1 MAIALTKR
9 TNAGY
14 TLVYDGITVYPSELK
29 YFGTDNGVILFGA
42 GMKIPR
48 FYPPSEWTIGGV
60 DGYTTVVSVAD
71 ALDALGVLATDTL
84 DDIKT
89 ILGTIDNMMDGNY
102 ANVNVN
108 VAGTD
113 VAANT
118 GNANNQTMRV
128 VLATDQ
134 PALTNRLLTTELN
147 SGDIKTA
154 IQLLD
159 NAVDGNYLNVNVNM
173 AGTDAA
179 TGAGNSGVTVQRV
192 TLATD
197 DVNTAAIKTSVASVD
212 TKLTSGAQKTQ
223 IVDAE
228 GTVAD
233 MAVILAVQTATIT
246 RPADT
251 TTYTAGDTIG
261 EVVAVKQV
269 DTITLT
275 GTDGTANVTLAGGLT
290 KLATFNTSLTQTAT
304 DFVTDHAAAYL
315 VEGIVVTSSGED
327 ILFTAQLAGVAF
339 VSPVITNATVDLAGT
354 VANTTPNTVPT
365 AITITEV
372 AKADGGGVLIENVL
386 IETTATQFAGKKI
399 RIWLFK
405 STPTY
410 FTGDNDGF
418 VLKFAN
424 DMNAVPYIEVTMEA
438 LLTGSDIVVGTA
450 KPEIMYICDDASDD
464 MIILLQSVDE
474 VTSPASEADF
484 RITFNTT
491 QV

>member
-1 MAIALTKR
+1 MAISVVKR
-9 TNAGY
+9 TNGGL
-14 TLVYDGITVYPSELK
+14 TVVYDGITVYPSNVSYLG
-29 YFGTDNGVILFGA
+29 FSDGVKLFFEGHA
-42 GMKIPR
+42 LPNEAYAPGD
-48 FYPPSEWTIGGV
+48 WTIATVTGF
-60 DGYTTVVSVAD
+60 TTVTQVVD
-71 ALDALGVLATDTL
+71 ALDGIGLSPADVTE
-84 DDIKT
+84 DI
-89 ILGTIDNMMDGNY
+89 
-102 ANVNVN
+102 
-108 VAGTD
+108 
-113 VAANT
+113 
-118 GNANNQTMRV
+118 R
-128 VLATDQ
+128 
-134 PALTNRLLTTELN
+134 
-147 SGDIKTA
+147 TA
-154 IQLLD
+154 VQLLD
-159 NAVDGNYLNVNVNM
+159 NAVDGNYLNVNLNA
-173 AGTDAA
+173 AGTDLS
-179 TGAGNSGVTVQRV
+179 TNSGNLSNQTIRV
-192 TLATD
+192 AIATD
-197 DVNTAAIKTSVASVD
+197 DVNTAAIKTAVQLLDNAMDGNYINVNANIAGTDVAAGAGNVAATVQRVTLATDDANTAAIRTSVASVD
-212 TKLTSGAQKTQ
+212 TKMTSGAQKTQ

-275 GTDGTANVTLAGGLT
+275 GTGGTANVTLAGGLT
-290 KLATFNTSLTQTAT
+290 KLATFNTSLTQTAA
-304 DFVTDHAAAYL
+304 DFVTDHATAYDA
-315 VEGIVVTSSGED
+315 EDIVVTSSGED
-327 ILFTAQLAGVAF
+327 ILFTSKYAGVPF
-339 VSPVITNATVDLAGT
+339 TSPVITNATVDLAGT
-354 VANTTPNTVPT
+354 VANTTPNTSPT

-372 AKADGGGVLIENVL
+372 AKDNGGGVLIENVL

-405 STPTY
+405 SLPGY

-424 DMNAVPYIEVTMEA
+424 DMNAVPYIEVAMEA
-438 LLTGSDIVVGTA
+438 LLTGSDIIVGTA
-450 KPEIMYICDDASDD
+450 KPEIMYICDDLSDD